1 MACGARMASK
11 VADLP
16 ETKRKKACI
25 DEGPRIFDSGSADMH
40 TTFSISPNHMRS
52 GRIQCVI
59 ASKSPPS
66 PPVHSQLSALYR
78 SAHAPPGGIQH
89 LARIMHTSPTS
100 PREMAAP
107 TAVTAGQKAE
117 VSATIRRGRSAR
129 TVVCSM
135 ALTLF
140 ARSRPSERLRA
151 MGFSSSTCRPASSA
165 IAASSVCSFLVLGVS
180 THTALKSS
188 FSGSASS
195 ASSSVSKILG
205 GLPPRETRMAESVAA
220 AAGSVSASATHSKRP
235 VARMASTWQ
244 RAAAPQPTMS
254 TGMAPLACC
263 GAASAAMPLPWP
275 APRSM
280 AAAA

>member
-1 MACGARMASK
+1 MR
-11 VADLP
+11 
-16 ETKRKKACI
+16 E
-25 DEGPRIFDSGSADMH
+25 SGSVAMH
-40 TTFSISPNHMRS
+40 TTFSISPNHMRR

-59 ASKSPPS
+59 ASKRPPS

-78 SAHAPPGGIQH
+78 SAHAPAAGIQH

-107 TAVTAGQKAE
+107 TAVTAGQNAA

-135 ALTLF
+135 AFTLF
-140 ARSRPSERLRA
+140 ARSRPSDRLRA
-151 MGFSSSTCRPASSA
+151 IGFSSSTCRPSSSA
-165 IAASSVCSFLVLGVS
+165 IAASSVCSFFELGTS
-180 THTALKSS
+180 THTALKSA

-195 ASSSVSKILG
+195 ASSSVSKTFG
-205 GLPPRETRMAESVAA
+205 GLPPRETRRDESAAA
-220 AAGSVSASATHSKRP
+220 AAGSVSARATHSKRP
-235 VARMASTWQ
+235 EARIASTWQ

-254 TGMAPLACC
+254 TGIAPLACC

-275 APRSM
+275 APRSI